1 MYSAWNVGNR
11 SDFAVSHSFVT
22 LLQGD
27 NLVGHDHT
35 TLVPG
40 ANVNPFP
47 GLVDPRLPIYAQAN
61 SAGNYVG
68 MFISESS
75 ADAAT
80 FTLESLPGDA
90 IINNA
95 AFAETLLEYA
105 ELAFIMSEGL
115 GWDQT
120 LYEAGIS
127 ASMAKWGVDQADIDA
142 YIAAV
147 PAASEEN
154 VLTQKYIALY
164 MQGDNSWVEYRRT
177 GFPKTLIP
185 PFSDFS
191 LLTPSTGTWIDKSFT
206 PLVEEVTD
214 LPYRMKYPQQEQTLN
229 GDMRKEAADRLSNG
243 DVIFSKL
250 WWDTN

>member
-1 MYSAWNVGNR
+1 MGNR
-11 SDFAVSHSFVT
+11 SDFAVGHSFVT
-22 LLQGD
+22 LLNGE
-27 NLVGHDHT
+27 NLVGHDHA

-40 ANVNPFP
+40 ANANPFL
-47 GLVDPRLPIYAQAN
+47 GMVDPRLPFYAQEN

-80 FTLESLPGDA
+80 FVLESLPGDG
-90 IINNA
+90 IINYA
-95 AFAETLLEYA
+95 AFGETLIEYA
-105 ELAFIMSEGL
+105 EVAFILSERGS
-115 GWDQT
+115 WDQT
-120 LYEAGIS
+120 EYEAGIA
-127 ASMAKWGVDQADIDA
+127 ASMGKWGVAQADIDA
-142 YIAAV
+142 YIAVV

-164 MQGDNSWVEYRRT
+164 MQGHSAWAEYRRT

-185 PFSDFS
+185 VFSDFS
-191 LLTPSTGTWIDKSFT
+191 LYTPSTDVWLDKSFT

-229 GDMRKEAADRLSNG
+229 GDMRKEAVDRLSNG
-243 DVIFSKL
+243 DVIYSKL
-250 WWDTN
+250 WWDVN